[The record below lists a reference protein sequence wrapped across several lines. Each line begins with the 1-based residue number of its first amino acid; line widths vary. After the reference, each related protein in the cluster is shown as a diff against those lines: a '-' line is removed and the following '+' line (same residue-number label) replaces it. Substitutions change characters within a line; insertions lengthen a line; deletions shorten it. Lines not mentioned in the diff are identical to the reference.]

1 MTPEGALSWSVLTN
15 KRSAAALQNF
25 TCTQLRER
33 TQRGRYLTHPR
44 PWEREAQSLLRQAK
58 PNPEAGELAVV
69 GRALTDDASII
80 AAALLAID
88 SGEVPAAFIQSCG
101 VTREHRGHGGS
112 TADLLIEQI
121 IATSLNF
128 VQSSAS
134 GQLVVHGNVH
144 VHNQPCETLLMRH
157 AFEPVG
163 IPHNDYQQWARMVEL
178 T

>member
-1 MTPEGALSWSVLTN
+1 MTPDEALTWSLLTD
-15 KRSAAALQNF
+15 KRSATALQDF
-25 TCTQLRER
+25 TCTQPRER
-33 TQRGRYLTHPR
+33 TPRGRRLPHPR

-58 PNPEAGELAVV
+58 PNPGAGELVVV

-88 SGEVPAAFIQSCG
+88 SGEVPTAFIQSCG
-101 VTREHRGHGGS
+101 VTREHRGRGGS

-121 IATSLNF
+121 IATSLYY
-128 VQSSAS
+128 VQPSYS